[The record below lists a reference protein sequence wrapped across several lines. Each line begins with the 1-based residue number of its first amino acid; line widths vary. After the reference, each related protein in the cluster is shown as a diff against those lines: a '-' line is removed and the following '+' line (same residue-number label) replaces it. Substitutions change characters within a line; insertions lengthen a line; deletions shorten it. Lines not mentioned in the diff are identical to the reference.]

1 MLLED
6 LLEQEKR
13 EQQQNATTTGPMP
26 GGPPQQVPPQ
36 QPTSMPQPP
45 TSAPMQMPIQQQ
57 PAQQPQQ
64 PMPQQNVQM
73 NPGMNPMQNPNT
85 TVQQMGQ
92 PNPNMGQPLPVGA
105 LRPQGPPPGAF
116 PGGVVQ
122 RPMMIQQQ
130 QGQMVPGQPQPQGQW
145 QPQQVTLQQ
154 RGPMGGQPPHQIMG
168 MRGPHP
174 QRMPMDQQHPALM
187 RQDPTPPP
195 PPPFDPKPMTPPP
208 ENPQTDE
215 ERAHAV
221 RYDQWLKRQEGAIND
236 HLRHYETEI
245 SKLRKQ
251 RKVSS
256 TLRYLR
262 LYFPFSFSV
271 QDLWLEFVLLTICLT
286 FFETH

>member
-26 GGPPQQVPPQ
+26 GGPQVAQPPSMPPQ
-36 QPTSMPQPP
+36 PS
-45 TSAPMQMPIQQQ
+45 TSAPMPTPIQQL
-57 PAQQPQQ
+57 QQQQQQQQQHQQQQQQQQ
-64 PMPQQNVQM
+64 PMQQQVQM
-73 NPGMNPMQNPNT
+73 PPGVPMQNPNPA
-85 TVQQMGQ
+85 QQMGVPQ
-92 PNPNMGQPLPVGA
+92 PQNPMGQPLPVGA
-105 LRPQGPPPGAF
+105 VLQQVRPQGPPPGAF

-130 QGQMVPGQPQPQGQW
+130 QGQMVPGQQGPQGQW
-145 QPQQVTLQQ
+145 QSQQVTLQQ
-154 RGPMGGQPPHQIMG
+154 RGPMGVQPPHQIMG

-174 QRMPMDQQHPALM
+174 QRMPLDQQHPALM

-195 PPPFDPKPMTPPP
+195 PTAFDTKPMTPPP

-251 RKVSS
+251 RKVSHS
-256 TLRYLR
+256 CKRNAVFL
-262 LYFPFSFSV
+262 LYFPFDFLV
-271 QDLWLEFVLLTICLT
+271 Q
-286 FFETH
+286 

>member
-1 MLLED
+1 
-6 LLEQEKR
+6 
-13 EQQQNATTTGPMP
+13 
-26 GGPPQQVPPQ
+26 
-36 QPTSMPQPP
+36 
-45 TSAPMQMPIQQQ
+45 
-57 PAQQPQQ
+57 
-64 PMPQQNVQM
+64 
-73 NPGMNPMQNPNT
+73 
-85 TVQQMGQ
+85 
-92 PNPNMGQPLPVGA
+92 
-105 LRPQGPPPGAF
+105 
-116 PGGVVQ
+116 
-122 RPMMIQQQ
+122 
-130 QGQMVPGQPQPQGQW
+130 MVPGQPQPQGQW

-286 FFETH
+286 FFETHWKNINQIFRWVFRVFPCAIFSPPFFSLSIPSKEPCEKMATISMKAIKLT